1 MVGDIAHSTR
11 SPLFDGVGGGG
22 DGEGEEGSGG
32 GSDGSEVL
40 HFDNVWGFVGGMGKR
55 VEGWWRWDWCWSCGL
70 ILDAGCW
77 MLDAGCWMLDAAA

>member
-22 DGEGEEGSGG
+22 GGEGKEGGGG

-40 HFDNVWGFVGGMGKR
+40 HFDNVWGLWAGWVNEWKVDGVGIGVGA
-55 VEGWWRWDWCWSCGL
+55 VD
-70 ILDAGCW
+70 
-77 MLDAGCWMLDAAA
+77 

>member
-1 MVGDIAHSTR
+1 MVGDITHSTR

-40 HFDNVWGFVGGMGKR
+40 HFDNVWGFVGGWVNEWKVDG
-55 VEGWWRWDWCWSCGL
+55 VGIGVGAVD
-70 ILDAGCW
+70 
-77 MLDAGCWMLDAAA
+77 